1 MIKYSLICENGH
13 QFDGWFSHSTTFD
26 TQVASGRVCCPQC
39 SSAHVTK
46 ALLAPHVASGR
57 GHLARLDAGGDIPK
71 ETLEM
76 LRKVRQLVKEQA
88 EYVGGRFAEE
98 VRKIHYDEAQPRSI
112 YGEATAEEARELKE
126 EGVEFYPLIYI
137 PEDHN

>member
-13 QFDGWFSHSTTFD
+13 QFDGWFSHSTAFD
-26 TQVASGRVCCPQC
+26 KQVEAGQLSCPHC
-39 SSAHVTK
+39 ATAHVTK
-46 ALLAPHVASGR
+46 AMMAPHVATGR
-57 GHLARLDAGGDIPK
+57 GYLTQHDGGGDIPR

-76 LRKVRQLVKEQA
+76 LRKVRKLVKEQA

-98 VRKIHYDEAQPRSI
+98 VRKMHYDESRQRSV
-112 YGEATAEEARELKE
+112 YGEATADEARELKE
-126 EGVEFYPLIYI
+126 EGVEFYPLVYL

>member
-26 TQVASGRVCCPQC
+26 SQVASGHVSCPQC

-46 ALLAPHVASGR
+46 ALMAPHVASGR
-57 GHLARLDAGGDIPK
+57 GHLTQLDAGGDIPK

-126 EGVEFYPLIYI
+126 EGVELYPLIYI